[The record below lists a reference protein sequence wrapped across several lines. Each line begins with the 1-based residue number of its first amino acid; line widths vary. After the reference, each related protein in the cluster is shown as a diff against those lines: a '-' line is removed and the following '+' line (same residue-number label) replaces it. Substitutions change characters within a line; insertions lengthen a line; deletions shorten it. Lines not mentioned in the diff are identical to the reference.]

1 MRDYMIFEIPEIYKS
16 YSTRILRFVKSKF
29 WLYIPDAIIIIL
41 LIIPPYSTS
50 ETLALISGL
59 IVLGFRD
66 IIIMRRMNSYL
77 SAFKVEE
84 SNVHITVLKYNH
96 VLFNRTTHI
105 SNIDLRLLNNWYGL
119 SLEILEGG
127 ELIHQQYAIGYWT
140 KSRLLDLY
148 EKFNS
153 LKGGV
158 NLNAMFK
165 EHL

>member
-1 MRDYMIFEIPEIYKS
+1 MKDNMLFEIPEMYKS
-16 YSTRILRFVKSKF
+16 YSTRLLKFMKRKF
-29 WLYIPDAIIIIL
+29 WFYIPDGIIIAL

-50 ETLALISGL
+50 ETMALISAL

-66 IIIMRRMNSYL
+66 IIIMRRMNFYL
-77 SAFKVEE
+77 SAFIVEE
-84 SNVHITVLKYNH
+84 SNVYITVLKYNH
-96 VLFNRTTHI
+96 VYINRTTHI
-105 SNIDLRLLNNWYGL
+105 SNVDLRLSDKWYGL
-119 SLEILEGG
+119 SIEILEGG

-140 KSRLLDLY
+140 KSRIKDLY
-148 EKFNS
+148 EKFRS